1 MKPLHRHVVNTSRK
15 VLCTAALAASLTTA
29 AVVTNTPVAGA
40 GEAEPTPDSPQ
51 ATDRGDARLDL
62 PGQLADPVVP
72 PAAGTG
78 GNPAEGSSAIP
89 ATALDAYKRSEVAVA
104 AALPKCKLP
113 WTLVAAIG
121 RVESVHASGYGL
133 KNDGTTEKPIR
144 GPRLDGNGY
153 AKILD
158 TDKGEFDGDTEYD
171 RAFGPL
177 QFIPSTWATWK
188 ADGNGDGKR
197 DANNIYDAALGAGL
211 YLCSGG
217 KDLSLPADLD
227 KAILGY
233 NQSREY
239 VNSVLGYMRQ
249 YQQDGTAG
257 IPNPPVGNYPTPPTP
272 TIPTPRVPTPQPP
285 ATRPNTPNNPT
296 NPTNPSNPGN
306 QTPNPKPTPEPSKP
320 TPEPSKPTPAPA
332 TLAKL
337 ERVGEAKLEAEA
349 GSLFAEGARFKALL
363 SDGKPAVGQA
373 VVVAVEQDT
382 TGGTGFV
389 FGSESSVVV
398 RTDAQGIATAPRLK
412 AGPKAGTFT
421 LRATAYDAKSQFSV
435 AVDGKTT
442 EKPAEQPVELTG
454 TKTVKVAAGT
464 PVTGLQYLLAR
475 GDKPVEGAELTA
487 ALVEKSAG
495 GAWTPVDA
503 KTAKGPWFQGATAE
517 EKLFTKALRTGADG
531 KATLPA
537 LLTADV
543 PAGTYHLRLLT
554 ADKTELIVTIEITAA
569 PAPAPAP
576 KA

>member
-51 ATDRGDARLDL
+51 AADRGDARLDL

-78 GNPAEGSSAIP
+78 TAAEGASGIP
-89 ATALDAYKRSEVAVA
+89 ATALDAYKRAEVAVA
-104 AALPKCKLP
+104 AALPTCKLP
-113 WTLVAAIG
+113 WALLAGIG

-133 KNDGTTEKPIR
+133 KSDGTTEKLIR
-144 GPRLDGNGY
+144 GPRLDGNGF

-158 TDKGEFDGDTEYD
+158 TDKGEWDGDTEYD

-233 NQSREY
+233 NSSREY

-257 IPNPPVGNYPTPPTP
+257 IPNPPVGTYPTPPTS
-272 TIPTPRVPTPQPP
+272 TLPTPHVPTAQPP
-285 ATRPNTPNNPT
+285 ATRPGTPV
-296 NPTNPSNPGN
+296 NPSRP
-306 QTPNPKPTPEPSKP
+306 TPDPKPTPKPEPSKPTP

-337 ERVGEAKLEAEA
+337 ERVGDAKLEAQA
-349 GSLFAEGARFKALL
+349 GSLFAEGTRFKALL
-363 SDGKPAVGQA
+363 SDGKPAAGQA

-389 FGSESSVVV
+389 FGDESSVVV
-398 RTDAQGIATAPRLK
+398 RTDADGVATAPRLK
-412 AGPKAGTFT
+412 AGPQAGTFT
-421 LRATAYDAKSQFSV
+421 LRATAYDAKSQLTV
-435 AVDGKTT
+435 ALDGKVTA
-442 EKPAEQPVELTG
+442 KPAAEPLVVTRTDGTGPVKASPG
-454 TKTVKVAAGT
+454 TAVK
-464 PVTGLQYLLAR
+464 GLEFRAAR
-475 GDKPVEGAELTA
+475 GGEPVAGARLTA
-487 ALVEKSAG
+487 ALVEEVAG
-495 GAWTPVDA
+495 KPGVWTPVDP
-503 KTAKGPWFQGATAE
+503 KTAKGPWFKGAAAG
-517 EKLFTKALRTGADG
+517 EKLFALELPETGADG
-531 KATLPA
+531 TTALPD
-537 LLTADV
+537 LLTTDV
-543 PAGTYHLRLLT
+543 PPGTYHLRLRT
-554 ADKTELIVTIEITAA
+554 ADKTELIVTIEVTT
-569 PAPAPAP
+569 P

>member
-51 ATDRGDARLDL
+51 AAERGDARLDL

-72 PAAGTG
+72 PAAGG
-78 GNPAEGSSAIP
+78 GTAAEGAAGIP
-89 ATALDAYKRSEVAVA
+89 ATALDAYKRAEVAVA

-113 WTLVAAIG
+113 WQLVAGIG

-133 KNDGTTEKPIR
+133 KDDGTTERPIR
-144 GPRLDGNGY
+144 GPRLDGNGF

-158 TDKGEFDGDTEYD
+158 TDKGEFDGDTEFD

-217 KDLSLPADLD
+217 KDLSNPADLD
-227 KAILGY
+227 QAILSY
-233 NQSREY
+233 NSSREY
-239 VNSVLGYMRQ
+239 VNSVLGYMHQ

-257 IPNPPVGNYPTPPTP
+257 VPNPPVGTYPTPPTP
-272 TIPTPRVPTPQPP
+272 HIPTPSPK
-285 ATRPNTPNNPT
+285 
-296 NPTNPSNPGN
+296 
-306 QTPNPKPTPEPSKP
+306 PKPTPTPTPKP
-320 TPEPSKPTPAPA
+320 TPKPDPKPTPDPTKPTPTPDPSKPTPAPA

-337 ERVGEAKLEAEA
+337 ERLGDTALTAEA
-349 GSLFAEGARFKALL
+349 GSTFADGVRFKAVL
-363 SDGKPAVGQA
+363 SDGKPAAGQA

-389 FGSESSVVV
+389 FGDEPSVVV

-421 LRATAYDAKSQFSV
+421 LRATAYDAKSQFTV
-435 AVDGKTT
+435 AVDGKVT
-442 EKPAEQPVELTG
+442 EKPAEKPVVLTRTDGTQPVQ
-454 TKTVKVAAGT
+454 VAAGT
-464 PVTGLQYLLAR
+464 PVKGLEFLAAR
-475 GDKPVEGAELTA
+475 GDAPQAGVQLTAELVT
-487 ALVEKSAG
+487 G
-495 GAWTPVDA
+495 RPGAWVPVDP
-503 KTAKGPWFQGATAE
+503 KTAKGPFFKGAAE
-517 EKLFTKALRTGADG
+517 GQKLFTVQPAKTGADG
-531 KATLPA
+531 TTVLPD
-537 LLTADV
+537 LLTTDA
-543 PAGTYHLRLLT
+543 PAGTYHLRLTT
-554 ADKTELIVTIEITAA
+554 ADGAQLVLEVKVV
-569 PAPAPAP
+569 
-576 KA
+576 